1 MLLNPKNDDS
11 RRKLRLGKTWASMAG
26 DRFRYY
32 MVFQDNVDPLEG
44 ALTTTQFLNI
54 LAQL

>member
-1 MLLNPKNDDS
+1 
-11 RRKLRLGKTWASMAG
+11 MAR